1 MENGQ
6 TEKDYR
12 MTRAVNVLGQ
22 AIIKYNT
29 PQHILDEVN
38 KIYEERKIR
47 DLPATNKFLAGKIK
61 DEFTLYHNEMDDPS
75 KDFNNVST
83 KSLDW
88 FQDQFQN
95 YLSVVEKLSV
105 TIRLSSIWVNEM
117 YANEYN
123 PIHTHSSKF
132 SKVGLS
138 SVMILKLPSN
148 YGTEYSRPDNP
159 LNGQLQFA
167 GSSGGQFSFTD
178 FRPEVKVGDFY
189 VFPYD
194 MRHTV
199 YPFNT
204 TKEHRRTLAA
214 NVDVFYTPPKLP
226 KTDK

>member
-1 MENGQ
+1 
-6 TEKDYR
+6 
-12 MTRAVNVLGQ
+12 MTREVHILGQ
-22 AIIKYNT
+22 AIVKYDT
-29 PQHILDEVN
+29 PQHVVDEIN
-38 KIYEERKIR
+38 KVYDERKTR
-47 DLPATNKFLAGKIK
+47 ELPATNKFLAGKIK
-61 DEFTLYHNEMDDPS
+61 SEHTLYHNEMNDAS
-75 KDFNNVST
+75 KNFNNVSSE
-83 KSLDW
+83 SLNW
-88 FQDQFQN
+88 FQNQFED
-95 YLSVVEKLSV
+95 YLGIVEKLSI

-132 SKVGLS
+132 SKIGLS
-138 SVMILKLPSN
+138 SVMILKLPSD
-148 YGTEYSRPDNP
+148 YGKEYSRPDRP

-167 GSSGGQFSFTD
+167 GSSGGQFAFTD

-214 NVDVFYTPPKLP
+214 NVDVFYSPPASAKI
-226 KTDK
+226 DK

>member
-1 MENGQ
+1 MSSE
-6 TEKDYR
+6 
-12 MTRAVNVLGQ
+12 VNILGQ
-22 AIIKYNT
+22 AIIKYDT

-61 DEFTLYHNEMDDPS
+61 DEFTLYHNEMNDSS
-75 KDFNNVST
+75 KNFNNVSK

-88 FQDQFQN
+88 FQNQFQD
-95 YLSVVEKLSV
+95 YLRVVEKKSV

-132 SKVGLS
+132 SKIGLS
-138 SVMILKLPSN
+138 SVMILKLPSG
-148 YGTEYSRPDNP
+148 YGEEYSRPDNP
-159 LNGQLQFA
+159 LNGRLQFV
-167 GSSGGQFSFTD
+167 GNSGGQFSFTD
-178 FRPEVKVGDFY
+178 FRPDVVVGDFY

-194 MRHTV
+194 MKHTV

-214 NVDVFYTPPKLP
+214 NVDVFDSPQNI
-226 KTDK
+226 KT

>member
-1 MENGQ
+1 MSSE
-6 TEKDYR
+6 
-12 MTRAVNVLGQ
+12 VNILGQ
-22 AIIKYNT
+22 AIIKYDT

-61 DEFTLYHNEMDDPS
+61 DEFTLYHNEMNDSS
-75 KDFNNVST
+75 KNFNNVSK

-88 FQDQFQN
+88 FQNQFQD
-95 YLSVVEKLSV
+95 YLRVVEKKSV

-132 SKVGLS
+132 SKIGLS
-138 SVMILKLPSN
+138 SVMILKLPSG
-148 YGTEYSRPDNP
+148 YGEEYSRPDNP
-159 LNGQLQFA
+159 LNGRLQFV
-167 GSSGGQFSFTD
+167 GNSGGQFSFTD
-178 FRPEVKVGDFY
+178 FRPDVVVGDFY

-194 MRHTV
+194 MKHTV

-204 TKEHRRTLAA
+204 TEEHRRTLAA
-214 NVDVFYTPPKLP
+214 NVDVFYSPQEI
-226 KTDK
+226 KT

>member
-1 MENGQ
+1 MS
-6 TEKDYR
+6 
-12 MTRAVNVLGQ
+12 RAVNVLGQ
-22 AIIKYNT
+22 AIIKYDT
-29 PQHILDEVN
+29 PQHLLDEVN
-38 KIYEERKIR
+38 KIYDERKVR

-61 DEFTLYHNEMDDPS
+61 DEFTLYHNEMNDLS
-75 KDFNNVST
+75 KNFNNVSK

-88 FQDQFQN
+88 FQDQFQD
-95 YLSVVEKLSV
+95 YLGVVEKKSV

-132 SKVGLS
+132 SRIGLS
-138 SVMILKLPSN
+138 SVMILKLPSDC
-148 YGTEYSRPDNP
+148 GEEYSRPDNP
-159 LNGQLQFA
+159 LNGRLQFV
-167 GSSGGQFSFTD
+167 GNSGGQFAFTD

-194 MRHTV
+194 MRHCV

-214 NVDVFYTPPKLP
+214 NVDVFYSPQNI
-226 KTDK
+226 KT

>member
-1 MENGQ
+1 MSSE
-6 TEKDYR
+6 
-12 MTRAVNVLGQ
+12 VNILGQ
-22 AIIKYNT
+22 AIIKYDT

-61 DEFTLYHNEMDDPS
+61 DEFTLYHNEMNDSS
-75 KDFNNVST
+75 KNFNNVSK

-88 FQDQFQN
+88 FQNQFQD
-95 YLSVVEKLSV
+95 YLRVVEKKPV

-132 SKVGLS
+132 SKIGLS
-138 SVMILKLPSN
+138 SVMILKLPSG
-148 YGTEYSRPDNP
+148 YGEEYSRPDNP
-159 LNGQLQFA
+159 LNGRLQFV
-167 GSSGGQFSFTD
+167 GNSGGQFSFTD
-178 FRPEVKVGDFY
+178 FRPDVVVGDFY

-194 MRHTV
+194 MKHTV

-214 NVDVFYTPPKLP
+214 NVDVFYGPQNI
-226 KTDK
+226 KT

>member
-1 MENGQ
+1 
-6 TEKDYR
+6 

-22 AIIKYNT
+22 AIIKYDA
-29 PQHILDEVN
+29 PQHVLDEVN

-61 DEFTLYHNEMDDPS
+61 DEFTVYHNEMNDSS
-75 KDFNNVST
+75 KNFNNVSK

-88 FQDQFQN
+88 FQDQFQD
-95 YLSVVEKLSV
+95 YLGVVEKKSV

-132 SKVGLS
+132 SRIGLS
-138 SVMILKLPSN
+138 SVMMLKLPSN
-148 YGTEYSRPDNP
+148 YGKEYSRPDNP
-159 LNGQLQFA
+159 LNGQLQFV
-167 GSSGGQFSFTD
+167 GNSGGQFSFTD
-178 FRPEVKVGDFY
+178 FRPDVKIGDFFI
-189 VFPYD
+189 FPYD
-194 MRHTV
+194 MRHCV

-204 TKEHRRTLAA
+204 TEEHRRTLAA

-226 KTDK
+226 KTDKL

>member
-1 MENGQ
+1 MSSE
-6 TEKDYR
+6 
-12 MTRAVNVLGQ
+12 VNILGQ
-22 AIIKYNT
+22 AIIKYDT

-61 DEFTLYHNEMDDPS
+61 DEFTLYHNEMNDSS
-75 KDFNNVST
+75 KNFNNVSK

-88 FQDQFQN
+88 FQNQFQD
-95 YLSVVEKLSV
+95 YLRVVEKKPV

-132 SKVGLS
+132 SKIGLS
-138 SVMILKLPSN
+138 SVMILKLPSDC
-148 YGTEYSRPDNP
+148 GKEYSRPDNP
-159 LNGQLQFA
+159 LNGRLQFV
-167 GSSGGQFSFTD
+167 GNGGGQFSFTD
-178 FRPEVKVGDFY
+178 FRPDVVVGDFY

-194 MRHTV
+194 MKHTV

-214 NVDVFYTPPKLP
+214 NVDVFYGPQNI
-226 KTDK
+226 KT

>member
-1 MENGQ
+1 
-6 TEKDYR
+6 
-12 MTRAVNVLGQ
+12 MTGAVNILGQ
-22 AIIKYNT
+22 AIIKYDT

-61 DEFTLYHNEMDDPS
+61 DEFTLYHNEMNDSS
-75 KDFNNVST
+75 KNFNNVSK

-88 FQDQFQN
+88 FQNQFQD
-95 YLSVVEKLSV
+95 YLRVVEKKSV

-132 SKVGLS
+132 SQIGLS
-138 SVMILKLPSN
+138 SVMILKLPSG
-148 YGTEYSRPDNP
+148 YGEEYSRPDNP
-159 LNGQLQFA
+159 LNGRLQFV
-167 GSSGGQFSFTD
+167 GNSGGQFSFTD
-178 FRPEVKVGDFY
+178 FRPDVVVGDFY

-194 MRHTV
+194 MKHTV

-214 NVDVFYTPPKLP
+214 NVDVFYGPQNL
-226 KTDK
+226 KT

>member
-1 MENGQ
+1 MSG
-6 TEKDYR
+6 K
-12 MTRAVNVLGQ
+12 VHVLGQ
-22 AIIKYNT
+22 AIIKYDT

-61 DEFTLYHNEMDDPS
+61 DEFTLYHNEMNDSS
-75 KDFNNVST
+75 KNFNNVSK

-88 FQDQFQN
+88 FQNQFQD
-95 YLSVVEKLSV
+95 YLRVVEKKSV

-132 SKVGLS
+132 SRIGLS
-138 SVMILKLPSN
+138 SVMILKLPSG
-148 YGTEYSRPDNP
+148 YGEEYSRPDNP
-159 LNGQLQFA
+159 LNGRLQFV
-167 GSSGGQFSFTD
+167 GNGGCQFAFID
-178 FRPEVKVGDFY
+178 FRPDVVVGDFY

-214 NVDVFYTPPKLP
+214 NVDVFYTLP
-226 KTDK
+226 KVVT

>member
-1 MENGQ
+1 MSR
-6 TEKDYR
+6 K
-12 MTRAVNVLGQ
+12 VSVLGQ
-22 AIIKYNT
+22 AIIKYDT
-29 PQHILDEVN
+29 PQHLLDEIN
-38 KIYEERKIR
+38 KIYDERKIR

-75 KDFNNVST
+75 KNFNNVSK

-88 FQDQFQN
+88 FQDQFQD
-95 YLSVVEKLSV
+95 YLGVVEKKSV

-132 SKVGLS
+132 SKIGLS

-148 YGTEYSRPDNP
+148 YGEEYSRPDNP
-159 LNGQLQFA
+159 LNGQLQFV
-167 GSSGGQFSFTD
+167 GRSGGQFAFTD
-178 FRPEVKVGDFY
+178 FRPEVVVGDFY

-214 NVDVFYTPPKLP
+214 NVDIFYSPLELP
-226 KTDK
+226 EIDK

>member
-1 MENGQ
+1 MSSE
-6 TEKDYR
+6 
-12 MTRAVNVLGQ
+12 VNILGQ
-22 AIIKYNT
+22 AIIKYDT

-61 DEFTLYHNEMDDPS
+61 DEFTLYHNEMNDSS
-75 KDFNNVST
+75 KNFNNVSK

-88 FQDQFQN
+88 FQNQFQD
-95 YLSVVEKLSV
+95 YLRVVEKKSV

-132 SKVGLS
+132 SKIGLS
-138 SVMILKLPSN
+138 SVMILKLPSG
-148 YGTEYSRPDNP
+148 YGEEYSRPDNP
-159 LNGQLQFA
+159 LNGRLQFV
-167 GSSGGQFSFTD
+167 GNSGGQFSFTD
-178 FRPEVKVGDFY
+178 FRPDVVVGDFY

-194 MRHTV
+194 MKHTV

-214 NVDVFYTPPKLP
+214 NVDVFYGPQNL
-226 KTDK
+226 KT